1 MQKELITIPVQS
13 IIEVKENQ
21 PRHKVDI
28 KGLAESIRLQGL
40 MNPIMVVRIS
50 DTDPQMYRL
59 VDGHRRLAAVRSLER
74 EDIFAI
80 VEPDEQSA
88 HESMQALALNAQRE
102 QLSEYEIGQHLQMQ
116 LLYVEPEIIAAASG
130 KSIEEVKNY
139 RKGAQAIG
147 KDKIQQTELWQ
158 LQFIAENKI
167 DDDEEIETVLN
178 ADHRWDSQLEKIVSH
193 HKFLEDLPI
202 LKKASE
208 EDNDAPIFES
218 INELN
223 AVYSSNKL
231 ISSTAYDNRV
241 LCDHKHAIVFDKWS
255 GYKIYCVEPELHD
268 ESSEEVEEINEHKV
282 YLEEVS
288 QVAERV
294 MNRLLKRLDENK
306 YTNEAIVKSPL
317 IDIFLLILKE
327 HYVSFDEINF
337 DANRVNF
344 YEYIKFAIRQYLEES
359 NYCID
364 YMSYRNTGDS
374 IEDFLTYRFEDQGNL
389 NLVFAFFDLVEA
401 WDLANAEDIAAL
413 KEFKSKVEE
422 CLTEESE
429 EE

>member
-167 DDDEEIETVLN
+167 DDDEEIM
-178 ADHRWDSQLEKIVSH
+178 
-193 HKFLEDLPI
+193 
-202 LKKASE
+202 
-208 EDNDAPIFES
+208 
-218 INELN
+218 
-223 AVYSSNKL
+223 
-231 ISSTAYDNRV
+231 
-241 LCDHKHAIVFDKWS
+241 C
-255 GYKIYCVEPELHD
+255 
-268 ESSEEVEEINEHKV
+268 
-282 YLEEVS
+282 
-288 QVAERV
+288 
-294 MNRLLKRLDENK
+294 
-306 YTNEAIVKSPL
+306 
-317 IDIFLLILKE
+317 
-327 HYVSFDEINF
+327 
-337 DANRVNF
+337 ANCF
-344 YEYIKFAIRQYLEES
+344 I
-359 NYCID
+359 
-364 YMSYRNTGDS
+364 
-374 IEDFLTYRFEDQGNL
+374 
-389 NLVFAFFDLVEA
+389 
-401 WDLANAEDIAAL
+401 
-413 KEFKSKVEE
+413 
-422 CLTEESE
+422 
-429 EE
+429 